1 MNDKVIVEEG
11 LLMFKKYNDGSI
23 EIVPKIIKESETELS
38 ETIAALHLMS
48 GYLSLHLNY
57 VSDNTK
63 QDMIDKIQSEMKNG
77 HLKLVIDNDKKSH
90 N

>member
-38 ETIAALHLMS
+38 ET
-48 GYLSLHLNY
+48 
-57 VSDNTK
+57 
-63 QDMIDKIQSEMKNG
+63 
-77 HLKLVIDNDKKSH
+77 
-90 N
+90 

>member
-11 LLMFKKYNDGSI
+11 LLMFKKYDDGSI
-23 EIVPKIIKESETELS
+23 EIIPKIIKESETELS

-63 QDMIDKIQSEMKNG
+63 QNMIDKIQSEMKNG